1 MDQADQRMEPRKSCR
16 ASTEASLQRFTRGPR
31 SMDVLLHVL
40 TDYGKVE
47 KKISQIY
54 NEFEDKWKT
63 RALTQIGSNLEY
75 DQVNAVIDIWMV
87 SMKEKE
93 DLHSQYLTHM
103 YANNGPI
110 KTLQSYINSEDVNA
124 TRKATQNLY
133 ERTKKRQVKQE
144 KEIDQLKED
153 FFLAKDKMVQFK
165 PQMDAADLNPTPNT
179 NFREL
184 LGYWRKLEGDADGA
198 RKFYRQKLQEE
209 NSTRT
214 TFIENMETFQ
224 KDSDAYERT
233 RLENV
238 QNVMLLMI
246 QSSKTIE
253 LNRNEVLGQLYD
265 KGISHLQKYNL
276 QKEIDLYNVFYV
288 YQHKFPREEP
298 HPSEVLPEKEAED
311 KEKEAGDKE
320 KEAEDKE
327 SSQETAKVDP
337 SVEIDIV
344 QVLPAQDN
352 TTVFVQT
359 TVDPA
364 TEMKPKAAR
373 YSRHV
378 TFTTPNPKDVRY
390 LPDVEIPNVVTE
402 RRQMAAP
409 IVKETTVECAKANS
423 DSDSDSDSD
432 EDQSQRQT
440 KASDI
445 RNLAQ
450 GQKVKVY
457 AVKDFAAR
465 AEDEISFKAGRKIY
479 VTEAAVAGRV
489 YGYIKKGKLVKR
501 KVYGYFPEQL
511 VSTNKKYKVKRSFL
525 KRKLSK
531 QLPNESSKNFISFN

>member
-1 MDQADQRMEPRKSCR
+1 MAQADQRMEPPKSCQ

-31 SMDVLLHVL
+31 CMDVLHHIL
-40 TDYGKVE
+40 TDYAKVE

-54 NEFEDKWKT
+54 NEFDDKWKT
-63 RALTQIGSNLEY
+63 RALTQIGSNLVY
-75 DQVNAVIDIWMV
+75 DEVNAVIDVWMA

-93 DLHSQYLTHM
+93 DLHSQYLTQM
-103 YANNGPI
+103 YANNGPLR
-110 KTLQSYINSEDVNA
+110 TLQSYISSEDVNA
-124 TRKATQNLY
+124 IRKATQHLY
-133 ERTKKRQVKQE
+133 ERAKKRQMKQE

-153 FFLAKDKMVQFK
+153 LFLAKDKMVQFK
-165 PQMDAADLNPTPNT
+165 PQMDAADVNPDPHT

-198 RKFYRQKLQEE
+198 RKSYRQKLQEE

-214 TFIENMETFQ
+214 TFIEHMETFQ

-238 QNVMLLMI
+238 QNVMMLMI

-253 LNRNEVLGQLYD
+253 LNRNEVLEQLFD
-265 KGISHLQKYNL
+265 KGISRLKKYNL

-288 YQHKFPREEP
+288 YQHKFPKEEP
-298 HPSEVLPEKEAED
+298 HPSEVLPKKKAED
-311 KEKEAGDKE
+311 E
-320 KEAEDKE
+320 E
-327 SSQETAKVDP
+327 SSQETAKVDQ

-344 QVLPAQDN
+344 QVLPAKDN
-352 TTVFVQT
+352 TTMFVQT

-364 TEMKPKAAR
+364 TETKPKATR

-378 TFTTPNPKDVRY
+378 ALTTPNPQDVRY

-402 RRQMAAP
+402 RRQTAAP
-409 IVKETTVECAKANS
+409 IMKETTVECDKGLS
-423 DSDSDSDSD
+423 GSDSDSDSD
-432 EDQSQRQT
+432 EDQSQRQA

-445 RNLAQ
+445 RNIAQ

-465 AEDEISFKAGRKIY
+465 SEDEISFKAGRKIY

-511 VSTNKKYKVKRSFL
+511 VTTDKKYKGKRSFL
-525 KRKLSK
+525 KKKLSK
-531 QLPNESSKNFISFN
+531 QLPHDSTKNFISFMGNSG